1 MSKSMRRLVLGAIAF
16 ALLALL
22 AWSYSYV
29 SPMTARASEEW
40 SRGRVV
46 GRTALNRPVALQP
59 APGGGVFLVWPNLD
73 GRLELVR
80 LSADGETA
88 LQQPLVV
95 GDGSSNSPQLE
106 VGEDGRLHLLWREGG
121 EPHATVRYA
130 LVEPD
135 GVPVTET
142 QVLSDPSHWVV
153 DSPRLVSG
161 SHGEVHALWADEVG
175 VQWAVLNAE
184 GALLEGPRLLV
195 PEGRAP
201 DAQLDQEG
209 ELHLVWRQLSGSNVY
224 IVRYATF
231 DPESGELSSSEDMA
245 QVFRRT
251 GQRIEG
257 PAIGLDHDS
266 GYVFWSVHDRR
277 DATVVSEYAFFPLEL
292 PRQKRVVTLRMEHGI
307 NPSGILPLRGQR
319 TLLLV
324 ALSELVGSEWEAEY
338 QIAVAVLVPQ
348 AMPEYEV
355 WGLASA
361 RGGRRGFLSLA
372 GVSVQESV
380 QWRQGPPA
388 QEWEMEQIVTASTL
402 PSIRPVLVIDGRSY
416 FHLAWLEPGGFDQYR
431 VVYAS
436 TAPEVEE
443 NFGTLM
449 LWDVVD
455 PVFRHVFRLTLVFW
469 AAGPLLIL
477 WGLLPLGVLLV
488 FHLVTGEEM
497 LETRGSRLVL
507 GLVVALEVVLSMLFP
522 PRGLLSVPF
531 ARWTVPA
538 VTAVVALLV
547 TTGVVR
553 RDRESSLFV
562 AFFTFTAVHALVQLV
577 GYYVF

>member
-1 MSKSMRRLVLGAIAF
+1 MSKPIRRVILGVIAL

-29 SPMTARASEEW
+29 SPMTPRASEEW

-46 GRTALNRPVALQP
+46 GRTGLNRPVALQP
-59 APGGGVFLVWPNLD
+59 APGGGVFLVWPNVD
-73 GRLELVR
+73 GRLELAR
-80 LSADGETA
+80 LAADGETT
-88 LQQPLVV
+88 LQEPLAV
-95 GDGSSNSPQLE
+95 GDGSSSAAQMEL
-106 VGEDGRLHLLWREGG
+106 GEDGRLHLLWREGG

-135 GVPVTET
+135 GTPATEA

-153 DSPRLVSG
+153 DPPRLVSG
-161 SHGEVHALWADEVG
+161 AGGQVHALWADEIG

-201 DAQLDQEG
+201 DAQLDREG
-209 ELHLVWRQLSGSNVY
+209 QLHLVWRVLSGSNY

-245 QVFRRT
+245 QIFRRT

-257 PAIGLDHDS
+257 PVIGLDHDT
-266 GYVFWSVHDRR
+266 GYVFWSMHDRR
-277 DATVVSEYAFFPLEL
+277 DATVVSEYAFFLLEL
-292 PRQKRVVTLRMEHGI
+292 PRQKRVVILRMEHGV
-307 NPSGILPLRGQR
+307 NPSGVFPLRGQR

-324 ALSELVGSEWEAEY
+324 ALSELVGPDWEAEY
-338 QIAVAVLVPQ
+338 QIAVAILGPQ

-355 WGLASA
+355 WGLASGS
-361 RGGRRGFLSLA
+361 GGRRGFLSLA
-372 GVSVQESV
+372 GIRVQEGV
-380 QWRQGPPA
+380 QGMQGPPA

-402 PSIRPVLVIDGRSY
+402 ASTRPVLAIDERSY
-416 FHLAWLEPGGFDQYR
+416 LHLAWLEPGGFDQYR

-436 TAPEVEE
+436 SAPEVEE
-443 NFGTLM
+443 NFGALM

-469 AAGPLLIL
+469 AAGPLLVL
-477 WGLLPLGVLLV
+477 WGLIPMGVLLV
-488 FHLVTGEEM
+488 YHLVTGEEM
-497 LETRGSRLVL
+497 LETTGSRLVL
-507 GLVVALEVVLSMLFP
+507 GLVVGLEVVLSMLFP

-531 ARWTVPA
+531 VRWTVPA

-547 TTGVVR
+547 TTAVVR

-562 AFFTFTAVHALVQLV
+562 AFFTFTAIHTLAQLV